1 MIRGFKLEM
10 SDAQHI
16 TDVYSEVAAIS
27 ASDTQELATAM
38 SKTAS
43 SAASVGMSFENTT
56 AMIATMVEA
65 TRESA
70 TNIGSAMKSIISRMS
85 EMKAGLSQDENGEFL
100 DASKVETALKSVKV
114 ALRDTQGQFRDLDT
128 VLIELGSK
136 WSTLDS
142 ATKRYLGTIIAG
154 NRQQSRFLALM
165 ENYERFTEIQESA
178 MNAEDASVLQYAKTL
193 DSLETKLNQISNSF
207 QQFYMSIANGPV
219 VGGFLEILNN
229 VITNLSLYDP
239 VTSIAKVLS
248 LISSLKNVIQ
258 LIFTTITAGA
268 QATMTQIK
276 ENQNAIF
283 GSAPGWA
290 ESIGRKIAQ
299 GIQKGLADEASQT
312 RAAIEGGVQAPTA
325 KDKSA
330 TRARWAAGLG
340 AAFQTAGLGISQNT
354 MGGYWTSN
362 VLQAAGGLALT
373 YGQAL
378 VNPIG
383 AVVTG
388 VTTIVGLVEAIAK
401 ADEKRLENLK
411 SQTEEAN
418 VERVQAKKDASDLQS
433 YIDKEQRL
441 RKARYN
447 SAEAAQAY
455 TDVQNEIAEK
465 YPEYV
470 SYLDESG
477 NAIVSMTSASKNLA
491 VALATAG
498 EKAEEWA
505 KKQIQLNTESYQAA
519 EDKIRGQGQR
529 KSQKELTDFDIDS
542 YYNNEYSSAGSW
554 ISKETL
560 KQAFTAGGDFK
571 TEEDRL
577 KAAATV
583 VGAEGSSLADIISVL
598 NARAANGLDN
608 DLTASMESWVLDFL
622 GEVLAFDKK
631 TNTYTVSKDYKNY
644 LETKKTLD
652 ATDAI
657 TRPVLTSVYSSQ
669 YLNAEANKTN
679 AGVLGR
685 FSGEEA
691 ILAQMSKIQK
701 KDISEYTFE
710 DYQTIADEFAN
721 FLGSLSSND
730 ARIMQEYLD
739 DLSAQSWNDIS
750 KFISDKGAGLESD
763 IYKAFSAAYKEQASV
778 AKENLTKQLTETGY
792 AGNIPNLLNTLSV
805 NQMED
810 YTEALANILSR
821 QDEQGNYTSE
831 YAEQASKQQTELLKT
846 IYDNVDKIPVDLFE
860 KLTTDF
866 GSFDWYTSFT
876 DEDWQKIAK
885 LHYNG
890 DIKAAKQDFQAAIY
904 QQLSTTIN
912 NASDKVKELAE
923 EYVSA
928 SEKSRDSGFDLTA
941 AKKLIHKFGLDLD
954 KFAEYF
960 VYDRLQGKYRL
971 TEEALAEMRD
981 KATYNV
987 EENISKNADALKALT
1002 SKEAVT
1008 NAILDYSPQEAE
1020 ALQTALDNSL
1030 DSNGNLDKALWQ
1042 KNIDELVE
1050 QGKLSRDYA
1059 ANLLVSSKAQGIINS
1074 QKNFQDKLEPSLE
1087 SIGEKYIM
1095 ADGQLNKD
1103 LLKIDGLFY
1112 DTATGQLIAGLDYY
1126 EELLKDESG
1135 LDDNQL
1141 NYVREKIVELEESQ
1155 TNLGYEFIGKI
1166 TTSQIQLLRQ
1176 LYGDDAVAN
1185 LVAGHQTWTGEE
1197 DIFVNHPE
1205 LAANRRAGTSARLKN
1220 ATNTLISAIADIATG
1235 VEVDA
1240 QELADAFADTGLKI
1254 SVGNLADI
1262 LSGKYG
1268 DPLEKIQ
1275 VEYKAALESA
1285 GVPEEEVNKLLAELS
1300 IRIVETVAD
1309 AIDSGISLLAKG
1321 ITEGLGNEDLTSLRN
1336 LAKAQGIDEQTFN
1349 SYYTMNNR
1357 TGRAQFTDNGAL
1369 ALANTLTEKYGS
1381 HSSAM
1386 KELADAFQGRG
1397 GILNSYDTVD
1407 KEIKRI
1413 ESSTEKWTDAEKEHL
1428 KQLKEIRAIYA
1439 NIADSQRF
1447 DFMGYDMMQGQMDDF
1462 DNWIGSIQQVQDV
1475 FQGLSDSGGKMN
1487 YKNFLSMIDYIQKFH
1502 PDASSLQIAGQS
1514 LDQFAV
1520 AIMNTVDIAGNVD
1533 FSKVADAMTQGVGQ
1547 MADAMKETL
1556 AEVARE
1562 RIKTLEATK
1571 AALVA
1576 QLAVEKALKAM
1587 GGKLPTIEWEG
1598 KTEKESRESI
1608 QEWKNTLNE
1617 QAKAIIDTMD
1627 DLTEEQKAAAK
1638 AYLDAFPIGQ
1648 QILDA
1653 LGFKPED
1660 MAKWSEEQKALFNQL
1675 LSSLDLGSIIEQAI
1689 QSVQA
1694 SGISFSNTEEFMA
1707 AFNTEFQRAILKGW
1721 EENQPK
1727 EGLKLEAPNA
1737 KIVGEPQ
1744 IEGPSTTTTIS
1755 SEADNTTKALTD
1767 TTAAIGKV
1775 EEAFKYLGQTGQEES
1790 AKIQTALTNLTIQL
1804 NTLKESLGSLGT
1816 TETPMEIQLKAA
1828 IAEYAN
1834 ATGVDPNKQ
1843 VEGLNAT
1850 VGSFTSNAEGTT
1862 SKAGLVD
1869 DLDATVGSFTS
1880 TPDGEASK
1888 AGLVDGLDAT
1898 VDSFTTT
1905 PDGETSKKSLVDKL
1919 VAIVDSFLPAEGV
1932 DPNSLVSD
1940 LTALVEL
1947 SSSPEELYNNI
1958 VAYMATKRVPVAIQ
1972 LANDGNEEAFAELW
1986 GDLTPAEQS
1995 LVAFN
2000 TTSATAA
2007 ETLKTVASN
2016 YSLIGTA
2023 AAFTGF
2029 SVNINETN
2037 NQKKL
2042 EGTNTAVGNV
2052 ATNYGEVGTAAS
2064 EASSTIADAEKTNQ
2078 DNINDTAD
2086 VVTTLQGNFDELI
2099 KKSYI
2104 LTVGANTGHAL
2115 SAVEAAIRAINSKS
2129 ATVTITYIEKHVTE
2143 DGDAGGTGNKKKNP
2157 KSSSSSGGGGIYT
2170 GGGGGGNR
2178 WLTLYDD
2185 NGFGILNKYRYQGTV
2200 NDLGPAYAQGT
2211 KTLVGELGPEL
2222 AVYDNAYHLL
2232 GRNGAELVD
2241 IPDDA
2246 IIFNHKQTEGI
2257 LKGQA
2262 NNGRGKTVN
2271 GQPAFATGNIG
2282 GPAYAGGLSG
2292 AIAAIDREIM
2302 AWKALLSLTT
2312 ADLLGAAGG
2321 GGGGGSGNTLKA
2333 HIEDLV
2339 EWYNLTRQIAD
2350 IEQKINNIIAKRA
2363 NITDGRAYLKSLREQ
2378 QHLLEGQA
2386 LVQKTLLGYQQKQLE
2401 LQAEQINT
2409 HDIWK
2414 QFFHV
2419 GSDGLLQY
2427 NMGNEVNGGK
2437 GTLTLLQQLN
2447 QMSGADQLSYIKS
2460 LGYSY
2465 ITNDG
2470 EQLDGEDLISQFFEE
2485 AQAQIDKYD
2494 ELRDTVEETDEA
2506 LSKLESSINEIEQEI
2521 RDNQKELEEIIYNTL
2536 VEAWE
2541 KQISQLQEQTDMLRE
2556 ANEAYVN
2563 GLNDAL
2569 NKERNQYSQ
2578 NKSISD
2584 RQQLQRQLSLLR
2596 RSGGS
2601 ASQIASLEEQLNSA
2615 LKEEY
2620 FSHQQETIDSIKEAN
2635 DKQLDALNKQI
2646 TLQQETLDFQKENGV
2661 LWTKVYEVLSQSD
2674 GKIMEFLIQNS
2685 SEFIQASALAQ
2696 ADMLNEE
2703 WAKRIGIYKANSEE
2717 GFEPYVQ
2724 KANQMFATEAWNSAE
2739 GPQKQSMFNAL
2750 DVASQKAL
2758 QDYFASAFANEML
2771 RNGGNEAAAYEVA
2784 RQDMYQKLYQAY
2796 NQMKNIQNTTLDAIR
2811 NISQPSVTPN
2821 GGATGTGGGSNTGGG
2836 TGEDKGGGSSKKQWL
2851 RITYKGLVTTG
2862 NSKGR
2867 SNGGSPSGPSSLE
2880 VGKSG
2885 AISWNCYPGFVQGG
2899 FDVSDTSKCSV
2910 SGSTITALASGSVTI
2925 TLKYWDRTPK
2935 PAGLG
2940 KATTTVKNDAK
2951 SSSSTTKTGSG
2962 SSGSAL
2968 LKKNL
2973 FANSLYAASGAFIES
2988 DDTPAI
2994 LHKGEGVFTAGETSA
3009 LRNMVKNYQTLAAN
3023 LTGNSLLSAMSSIG
3037 SYSFSNTRNA
3047 GSELNINSGAVVIH
3061 VDKLDDK
3068 YDVDE
3073 LATDVFNKLSTIAS
3087 KATNRG
3093 VNRR

>member
-1 MIRGFKLEM
+1 
-10 SDAQHI
+10 
-16 TDVYSEVAAIS
+16 
-27 ASDTQELATAM
+27 
-38 SKTAS
+38 
-43 SAASVGMSFENTT
+43 
-56 AMIATMVEA
+56 
-65 TRESA
+65 
-70 TNIGSAMKSIISRMS
+70 
-85 EMKAGLSQDENGEFL
+85 
-100 DASKVETALKSVKV
+100 
-114 ALRDTQGQFRDLDT
+114 
-128 VLIELGSK
+128 
-136 WSTLDS
+136 
-142 ATKRYLGTIIAG
+142 
-154 NRQQSRFLALM
+154 M

-193 DSLETKLNQISNSF
+193 DSLESKLNQIRNSF
-207 QQFYMSIANGPV
+207 QQFYMEIVNGPV
-219 VGGFLEILNN
+219 IGEFLNIINN
-229 VITNLSLYDP
+229 VITNLSQLP
-239 VTSIAKVLS
+239 AAISVPKILS
-248 LISSLKNVIQ
+248 LIGQIRSAVQLVFTLISTSLSNVIQ
-258 LIFTTITAGA
+258 QINQRKNEIFNTSPSWA
-268 QATMTQIK
+268 QQLGEKIGIAIGEGIRKSNGLASAAEEQA
-276 ENQNAIF
+276 NQAAAAARNRAVTPSLSNNSTNHSILNGKINLSDRAIRGLSLA
-283 GSAPGWA
+283 GSAL
-290 ESIGRKIAQ
+290 Q
-299 GIQKGLADEASQT
+299 L
-312 RAAIEGGVQAPTA
+312 V
-325 KDKSA
+325 
-330 TRARWAAGLG
+330 
-340 AAFQTAGLGISQNT
+340 GLGISQDT
-354 MGGYWTSN
+354 MTGYGVSN
-362 VLQAAGGLALT
+362 GLQVAGGIAST
-373 YGQAL
+373 IAQAF
-378 VNPIG
+378 VNPFR
-383 AVVTG
+383 AVLTG
-388 VTTIVGLVEAIAK
+388 VSTIATLVQAISGY
-401 ADEKRLENLK
+401 ETKRLENLQK
-411 SQTEEAN
+411 ETENAN
-418 VERVQAKKDASDLQS
+418 IKRVEDKQAASDLQS
-433 YIDKEQRL
+433 YIEKYNKLQ
-441 RKARYN
+441 KAQYE
-447 SAEAAQAY
+447 STDAAQAY
-455 TDVQNEIAEK
+455 IDVQNEIAEK
-465 YPEYV
+465 YPQYV
-470 SYLDESG
+470 SYLTESG
-477 NAIVSMTSASKNLA
+477 DAVVNMSTATLDLNKALNAAAESAKTWADKLVETKEAELESARKDLGLNRQEYDENGIPIFKNAEQARNNIKQKYLDA
-491 VALATAG
+491 GDEAIADVFPALAKTG
-498 EKAEEWA
+498 VFTSR
-505 KKQIQLNTESYQAA
+505 KKQIEYLSANGITKDSSYQ
-519 EDKIRGQGQR
+519 
-529 KSQKELTDFDIDS
+529 ELTAAMTGLFGVDS
-542 YYNNEYSSAGSW
+542 LDAVAKKLTEVRNINATGGS
-554 ISKETL
+554 
-560 KQAFTAGGDFK
+560 
-571 TEEDRL
+571 
-577 KAAATV
+577 
-583 VGAEGSSLADIISVL
+583 
-598 NARAANGLDN
+598 
-608 DLTASMESWVLDFL
+608 
-622 GEVLAFDKK
+622 
-631 TNTYTVSKDYKNY
+631 Y
-644 LETKKTLD
+644 LETYVED
-652 ATDAI
+652 
-657 TRPVLTSVYSSQ
+657 
-669 YLNAEANKTN
+669 
-679 AGVLGR
+679 VLGNVFDFDTTTQEYKVSEKVNEYLESLAAYTESLATSISAKTYAYGQTYR
-685 FSGEEA
+685 NISDNASILKGISGEEA
-691 ILAQMSKIQK
+691 IISQMVKQTGISAKDYKQENYNASADQFAQFWQSYGTDALESYMQDFNKVSKTAMDKALAAARQSDDEAIQNAVAAFDASFEENRKSVVGMLTVNAKALGTKYYQNFIAPIINDLSNEQIKDFNSRLVELKVMAEEGGAYGKAQADRQMILLAKYYANLAKLAPDLQVKFLNNFGSSEWATSFSSEEIQK
-701 KDISEYTFE
+701 LVDAGIIDAE
-710 DYQTIADEFAN
+710 DSINNYIYEQLNTYLNGTAERLADLATEFTSATDKQ
-721 FLGSLSSND
+721 LGS
-730 ARIMQEYLD
+730 
-739 DLSAQSWNDIS
+739 
-750 KFISDKGAGLESD
+750 G
-763 IYKAFSAAYKEQASV
+763 FSLKE
-778 AKENLTKQLTETGY
+778 AKEIVQKFHL
-792 AGNIPNLLNTLSV
+792 
-805 NQMED
+805 D
-810 YTEALANILSR
+810 
-821 QDEQGNYTSE
+821 
-831 YAEQASKQQTELLKT
+831 
-846 IYDNVDKIPVDLFE
+846 
-860 KLTTDF
+860 
-866 GSFDWYTSFT
+866 SFD
-876 DEDWQKIAK
+876 
-885 LHYNG
+885 
-890 DIKAAKQDFQAAIY
+890 
-904 QQLSTTIN
+904 
-912 NASDKVKELAE
+912 
-923 EYVSA
+923 
-928 SEKSRDSGFDLTA
+928 TA
-941 AKKLIHKFGLDLD
+941 
-954 KFAEYF
+954 F
-960 VYDRLQGKYRL
+960 VYDAFQGAYYLTNEAQQAMQDSLNDQVKNVQDYSETLKKLQVKNRRGFRTKGYADTYSQLTLQQKQAVDRVRENATVDGVVDIDIYNKGIQELVDAGQVSINDATNQLLALNIKDIQTAEQYVNSKDKRTADAAKAYVEEFYDYTADLTGKVTADQISKLSTYGIDTTLIEVGDEWNKAIEYIGYERAKSIAKAAQAYSREEMKTKLSSGLQDIFTSIVSGEEVAANDVADLVESALGRSLNSGERDAIERELKESPQLLMDHLEAIITDSLRSQGVDEEEIQKIL
-971 TEEALAEMRD
+971 TE
-981 KATYNV
+981 
-987 EENISKNADALKALT
+987 LT
-1002 SKEAVT
+1002 
-1008 NAILDYSPQEAE
+1008 
-1020 ALQTALDNSL
+1020 
-1030 DSNGNLDKALWQ
+1030 
-1042 KNIDELVE
+1042 
-1050 QGKLSRDYA
+1050 
-1059 ANLLVSSKAQGIINS
+1059 
-1074 QKNFQDKLEPSLE
+1074 
-1087 SIGEKYIM
+1087 
-1095 ADGQLNKD
+1095 
-1103 LLKIDGLFY
+1103 
-1112 DTATGQLIAGLDYY
+1112 
-1126 EELLKDESG
+1126 
-1135 LDDNQL
+1135 
-1141 NYVREKIVELEESQ
+1141 
-1155 TNLGYEFIGKI
+1155 I
-1166 TTSQIQLLRQ
+1166 T
-1176 LYGDDAVAN
+1176 V
-1185 LVAGHQTWTGEE
+1185 
-1197 DIFVNHPE
+1197 
-1205 LAANRRAGTSARLKN
+1205 
-1220 ATNTLISAIADIATG
+1220 
-1235 VEVDA
+1235 
-1240 QELADAFADTGLKI
+1240 
-1254 SVGNLADI
+1254 
-1262 LSGKYG
+1262 
-1268 DPLEKIQ
+1268 
-1275 VEYKAALESA
+1275 
-1285 GVPEEEVNKLLAELS
+1285 
-1300 IRIVETVAD
+1300 VETISTVIED
-1309 AIDSGISLLAKG
+1309 GVSLLAKG
-1321 ITEGLGNEDLTSLRN
+1321 ITD
-1336 LAKAQGIDEQTFN
+1336 GISQSE
-1349 SYYTMNNR
+1349 
-1357 TGRAQFTDNGAL
+1357 
-1369 ALANTLTEKYGS
+1369 
-1381 HSSAM
+1381 
-1386 KELADAFQGRG
+1386 
-1397 GILNSYDTVD
+1397 
-1407 KEIKRI
+1407 
-1413 ESSTEKWTDAEKEHL
+1413 L
-1428 KQLKEIRAIYA
+1428 KQLSNFFKVSPDQIASYDQSTGKYRTSGEQFISTLTTSPIMKDRDTYTYSRQLTETLGGKGGVLGSYESITKEIERVEKNIKESTAQEKARLKILKEMQAVYA

-1533 FSKVADAMTQGVGQ
+1533 FSAVADAMTQGVGQ

-1598 KTEKESRESI
+1598 KTEEESRESI

-1627 DLTEEQKAAAK
+1627 DLTEEQKAASK

-1721 EENQPK
+1721 KENQPK

-1767 TTAAIGKV
+1767 TTTAIDKA
-1775 EEAFKYLGQTGQEES
+1775 EEAFKNFGQTGQEELEKVKEAIS
-1790 AKIQTALTNLTIQL
+1790 NLVKQLDDLKSSLKLTGADTG
-1804 NTLKESLGSLGT
+1804 EDGT
-1816 TETPMEIQLKAA
+1816 TPAELA
-1828 IAEYAN
+1828 IT
-1834 ATGVDPNKQ
+1834 ATIEKY
-1843 VEGLNAT
+1843 EEL
-1850 VGSFTSNAEGTT
+1850 
-1862 SKAGLVD
+1862 
-1869 DLDATVGSFTS
+1869 
-1880 TPDGEASK
+1880 PDSE
-1888 AGLVDGLDAT
+1888 
-1898 VDSFTTT
+1898 
-1905 PDGETSKKSLVDKL
+1905 ESKKAL
-1919 VAIVDSFLPAEGV
+1919 A
-1932 DPNSLVSD
+1932 SD
-1940 LTALVEL
+1940 LTATVANFLPAPDSNKDSLLKDLTAIVDL
-1947 SSSPEELYNNI
+1947 SSNPEELYKQ
-1958 VAYMATKRVPVAIQ
+1958 VMAYMATKRVPIAI
-1972 LANDGNEEAFAELW
+1972 EFAESGNIKEFAKLW
-1986 GDLTPAEQS
+1986 EGLTPSEQS
-1995 LVAFN
+1995 LIAFNATGETAKGILESLGTNYTDISSAAADASEKINSTSTALNNVAVGYANVAFASN
-2000 TTSATAA
+2000 EAKSTILTNEPENQLAINSTKDAVNAIAKGYADVAMASNAVQQTIAANEPENKRNVDATADA
-2007 ETLKTVASN
+2007 VSTLKSN
-2016 YSLIGTA
+2016 LD
-2023 AAFTGF
+2023 
-2029 SVNINETN
+2029 
-2037 NQKKL
+2037 QLL
-2042 EGTNTAVGNV
+2042 EKSYTIIVG
-2052 ATNYGEVGTAAS
+2052 
-2064 EASSTIADAEKTNQ
+2064 ADA
-2078 DNINDTAD
+2078 
-2086 VVTTLQGNFDELI
+2086 
-2099 KKSYI
+2099 SP
-2104 LTVGANTGHAL
+2104 
-2115 SAVEAAIRAINSKS
+2115 AVYAVDAAIAVINSKS
-2129 ATVTITYIEKHVTE
+2129 ATVTTTYVEKHVTE
-2143 DGDAGGTGNKKKNP
+2143 NDSGSKSNNNGNKAGGLLQRMREALVTKGRSFAK
-2157 KSSSSSGGGGIYT
+2157 
-2170 GGGGGGNR
+2170 
-2178 WLTLYDD
+2178 
-2185 NGFGILNKYRYQGTV
+2185 GTV

-2271 GQPAFATGNIG
+2271 GQPAFATGNVS
-2282 GPAYAGGLSG
+2282 GPAYASGLSG

-2302 AWKALLSLTT
+2302 AWKALLSMTT
-2312 ADLLGAAGG
+2312 ADLLGSAGG

-2661 LWTKVYEVLSQSD
+2661 LWTKVYEVLAQSD

-2811 NISQPSVTPN
+2811 NISQPSVTPKN
-2821 GGATGTGGGSNTGGG
+2821 DTTDTGGGSNTGGS
-2836 TGEDKGGGSSKKQWL
+2836 TGGNKNNSSSTTTKPNTDATRLCIITRGS
-2851 RITYKGLVTTG
+2851 I
-2862 NSKGR
+2862 
-2867 SNGGSPSGPSSLE
+2867 GGSPSWAGGGTSIPSKPGRTLRFSPNPANGFTYRYATYA
-2880 VGKSG
+2880 GK
-2885 AISWNCYPGFVQGG
+2885 
-2899 FDVSDTSKCSV
+2899 
-2910 SGSTITALASGSVTI
+2910 
-2925 TLKYWDRTPK
+2925 
-2935 PAGLG
+2935 
-2940 KATTTVKNDAK
+2940 TTTGMSITVPEGTGNLTVSVYYQAIKTE
-2951 SSSSTTKTGSG
+2951 TTKTGGGGFSG
-2962 SSGSAL
+2962 GSL
-2968 LKKNL
+2968 VKKNL

-2994 LHKGEGVFTAGETSA
+2994 LHKGEGVFTASETSA

-3023 LTGNSLLSAMSSIG
+3023 LTGNSLLSAMSGIG

-3047 GSELNINSGAVVIH
+3047 GSELNINPGAVVIH

>member
-1 MIRGFKLEM
+1 
-10 SDAQHI
+10 
-16 TDVYSEVAAIS
+16 
-27 ASDTQELATAM
+27 
-38 SKTAS
+38 
-43 SAASVGMSFENTT
+43 
-56 AMIATMVEA
+56 
-65 TRESA
+65 
-70 TNIGSAMKSIISRMS
+70 MS
-85 EMKAGLSQDENGEFL
+85 EMKSGLSQDENGEFL
-100 DASKVETALKSVKV
+100 DASKVETALKSVGV
-114 ALRDTQGQFRDLDT
+114 ALRDSQGQFRDLDT

-165 ENYERFTEIQESA
+165 ENYDRFTEIQESA
-178 MNAEDASVLQYAKTL
+178 MNAEDASILQYAKTL

-207 QQFYMSIANGPV
+207 QQFYMSILNGPV
-219 VGGFLEILNN
+219 IGFFLSFLNQVITGFTKLGNFSSLFNIISIIKGVKTLASFLLTTFSKTGSDISVRLKQSFLETVSVAKDIGARAGEAYGSSFASAAKAAMSGQPSSGLLGLPSSGGVGDATKDNWFTRNGSTLSLGLNLAGGAFSAIGAALSGSGHTIQGGLSSLVGGMASGAATGFALTKGNP
-229 VITNLSLYDP
+229 TG
-239 VTSIAKVLS
+239 IAVGAIVGS
-248 LISSLKNVIQ
+248 LI
-258 LIFTTITAGA
+258 
-268 QATMTQIK
+268 QI
-276 ENQNAIF
+276 
-283 GSAPGWA
+283 P
-290 ESIGRKIAQ
+290 
-299 GIQKGLADEASQT
+299 
-312 RAAIEGGVQAPTA
+312 AAIEA
-325 KDKSA
+325 
-330 TRARWAAGLG
+330 
-340 AAFQTAGLGISQNT
+340 ISGSLEQE
-354 MGGYWTSN
+354 
-362 VLQAAGGLALT
+362 V
-373 YGQAL
+373 
-378 VNPIG
+378 
-383 AVVTG
+383 
-388 VTTIVGLVEAIAK
+388 
-401 ADEKRLENLK
+401 ENLK
-411 SQTEEAN
+411 KKTEELN
-418 VERVQAKKDASDLQS
+418 IQRVEDKQAAEDLSS
-433 YIDKEQRL
+433 YIEKYNKL
-441 RKARYN
+441 RAAQYD

-455 TDVQNEIAEK
+455 VDVQNEIAEK
-465 YPEYV
+465 FPQYV
-470 SYLDESG
+470 SYFDEGG
-477 NAIVSMTSASKNLA
+477 NAIINMSTATEDLSRTLKVAAESSAAYTRQLTEQLRKE
-491 VALATAG
+491 VALAEQDLGLTSWAGITKDLRDVSLPGPAKIKNGFLQWENYFSAFENNSG
-498 EKAEEWA
+498 EKISTPNFLKQYEKQAGLYNAGTTFSDRITAVNNLFGTSSLNEIIQKLNSTKDSELRDIYTTAFVGLLGENALSA
-505 KKQIQLNTESYQAA
+505 KKENGTWVYSLS
-519 EDKIRGQGQR
+519 DKINKLQQTLVAYENSMPSGIATMT
-529 KSQKELTDFDIDS
+529 KSYAATYADIGK
-542 YYNNEYSSAGSW
+542 YAN
-554 ISKETL
+554 TL
-560 KQAFTAGGDFK
+560 SRFGGGDALISQMIK
-571 TEEDRL
+571 NAGITDPEKYKQTDYD
-577 KAAATV
+577 KY
-583 VGAEGSSLADIISVL
+583 ADIVGNWL
-598 NARAANGLDN
+598 
-608 DLTASMESWVLDFL
+608 
-622 GEVLAFDKK
+622 
-631 TNTYTVSKDYKNY
+631 
-644 LETKKTLD
+644 
-652 ATDAI
+652 
-657 TRPVLTSVYSSQ
+657 
-669 YLNAEANKTN
+669 LNAEDGLANT
-679 AGVLGR
+679 L
-685 FSGEEA
+685 
-691 ILAQMSKIQK
+691 
-701 KDISEYTFE
+701 
-710 DYQTIADEFAN
+710 
-721 FLGSLSSND
+721 
-730 ARIMQEYLD
+730 QEYLSNWD
-739 DLSAQSWNDIS
+739 SVTENQLEE
-750 KFISDKGAGLESD
+750 FIDK
-763 IYKAFSAAYKEQASV
+763 AAYD
-778 AKENLTKQLTETGY
+778 KENPL
-792 AGNIPNLLNTLSV
+792 
-805 NQMED
+805 
-810 YTEALANILSR
+810 
-821 QDEQGNYTSE
+821 DEMIINAIRKRYQS
-831 YAEQASKQQTELLKT
+831 AS
-846 IYDNVDKIPVDLFE
+846 
-860 KLTTDF
+860 
-866 GSFDWYTSFT
+866 
-876 DEDWQKIAK
+876 A
-885 LHYNG
+885 
-890 DIKAAKQDFQAAIY
+890 DI
-904 QQLSTTIN
+904 
-912 NASDKVKELAE
+912 NASL
-923 EYVSA
+923 
-928 SEKSRDSGFDLTA
+928 EK
-941 AKKLIHKFGLDLD
+941 
-954 KFAEYF
+954 
-960 VYDRLQGKYRL
+960 
-971 TEEALAEMRD
+971 
-981 KATYNV
+981 N
-987 EENISKNADALKALT
+987 
-1002 SKEAVT
+1002 
-1008 NAILDYSPQEAE
+1008 
-1020 ALQTALDNSL
+1020 
-1030 DSNGNLDKALWQ
+1030 
-1042 KNIDELVE
+1042 
-1050 QGKLSRDYA
+1050 
-1059 ANLLVSSKAQGIINS
+1059 
-1074 QKNFQDKLEPSLE
+1074 
-1087 SIGEKYIM
+1087 
-1095 ADGQLNKD
+1095 
-1103 LLKIDGLFY
+1103 
-1112 DTATGQLIAGLDYY
+1112 
-1126 EELLKDESG
+1126 
-1135 LDDNQL
+1135 
-1141 NYVREKIVELEESQ
+1141 
-1155 TNLGYEFIGKI
+1155 IGKI
-1166 TTSQIQLLRQ
+1166 TDENKRKAYDDLFKSGNLTNTQKTQINNEIVATNKIIENKNQQYTDMQVEAAKSRQQLILNAYAALDDNKITPAQRAEFEQ
-1176 LYGDDAVAN
+1176 ALY
-1185 LVAGHQTWTGEE
+1185 E
-1197 DIFVNHPE
+1197 DIGTYDWAKKLKLLADKYGIQIKGIDNAVYEALNTR
-1205 LAANRRAGTSARLKN
+1205 LAAMTDNSELFTNLSSAVDSQFGSGFGTLS
-1220 ATNTLISAIADIATG
+1220 
-1235 VEVDA
+1235 DA
-1240 QELADAFADTGLKI
+1240 KQMQQKLG
-1254 SVGNLADI
+1254 
-1262 LSGKYG
+1262 LSGKEFDDVFEWRDSESAYFFKDWNQTYEEVIG
-1268 DPLEKIQ
+1268 NTTKQLATLQSLSRALKPLVGNNEFEGMSQANAWDILQLTPEFQVLDETTKTALKDLWNSADSTANAIKAVVGALANVALGLSDTLRQSGATEAEATAKSVAAELKKRRKDFSSISEFEDAAKYFNADKNGYDTVKLREETGLIYDNMTDTLTKGREYLEKQ
-1275 VEYKAALESA
+1275 LATSNDEEYKTNIRKQIDQMQLETEEYAKNLIGKVTQEQIDQLDIYGIDTTLIKVGDEWNKAIEYIGNERAKSIAKAAQAYSREEMKTKLSSGLQDIFTSIVSGEEVAANDVADLVESA
-1285 GVPEEEVNKLLAELS
+1285 LGRSLNSGERDAIERELKESPQLLMDHLEAIITASLRSQGVDEEEIQKILTELT
-1300 IRIVETVAD
+1300 ITVVETISI
-1309 AIDSGISLLAKG
+1309 AIENGVSLLAKG
-1321 ITEGLGNEDLTSLRN
+1321 ITD
-1336 LAKAQGIDEQTFN
+1336 GISQSE
-1349 SYYTMNNR
+1349 
-1357 TGRAQFTDNGAL
+1357 
-1369 ALANTLTEKYGS
+1369 
-1381 HSSAM
+1381 
-1386 KELADAFQGRG
+1386 
-1397 GILNSYDTVD
+1397 
-1407 KEIKRI
+1407 
-1413 ESSTEKWTDAEKEHL
+1413 L
-1428 KQLKEIRAIYA
+1428 KQLSNFFKVSPDQIASYDQSTGKYRTSGEQFISTLTTSPIMKGRDTYAYSRQLTEALGGKGGVLGSYESITKEIERVEKNINKCTDQEKARLKILKEMQAVYA

-1475 FQGLSDSGGKMN
+1475 FQGLSDNDGKMN

-1617 QAKAIIDTMD
+1617 QAKATIDTMD
-1627 DLTEEQKAAAK
+1627 DLTEEQKAASK

-1767 TTAAIGKV
+1767 TTTAIDKA
-1775 EEAFKYLGQTGQEES
+1775 EEAFKNFGQTGQEELEKVKEAIS
-1790 AKIQTALTNLTIQL
+1790 NLVKQLDDLKSSLKLTGADTG
-1804 NTLKESLGSLGT
+1804 EDGT
-1816 TETPMEIQLKAA
+1816 TPAELA
-1828 IAEYAN
+1828 IT
-1834 ATGVDPNKQ
+1834 ATIEKY
-1843 VEGLNAT
+1843 EEL
-1850 VGSFTSNAEGTT
+1850 
-1862 SKAGLVD
+1862 
-1869 DLDATVGSFTS
+1869 
-1880 TPDGEASK
+1880 PDSE
-1888 AGLVDGLDAT
+1888 
-1898 VDSFTTT
+1898 
-1905 PDGETSKKSLVDKL
+1905 ESKKAL
-1919 VAIVDSFLPAEGV
+1919 A
-1932 DPNSLVSD
+1932 SD
-1940 LTALVEL
+1940 LTATVANFLPAPDSNKDSLLKDLTAIVDL
-1947 SSSPEELYNNI
+1947 SSNPEELYKQ
-1958 VAYMATKRVPVAIQ
+1958 VMAYMATKRVPIAI
-1972 LANDGNEEAFAELW
+1972 EFAESGNIKEFAKLW
-1986 GDLTPAEQS
+1986 EGLTPSEQS
-1995 LVAFN
+1995 LIAFNATGETAKGILESLGTNYTDISSAAADASEKINSTSTALNNVAVGYANVAFASN
-2000 TTSATAA
+2000 EAKSTILTNEPENQLAINSTKDAVNAIAKGYADVAMASNAVQQTIAANEPENKRNVDATADA
-2007 ETLKTVASN
+2007 VSTLKSN
-2016 YSLIGTA
+2016 LD
-2023 AAFTGF
+2023 
-2029 SVNINETN
+2029 
-2037 NQKKL
+2037 QLL
-2042 EGTNTAVGNV
+2042 EKSYTIIVG
-2052 ATNYGEVGTAAS
+2052 
-2064 EASSTIADAEKTNQ
+2064 ADA
-2078 DNINDTAD
+2078 
-2086 VVTTLQGNFDELI
+2086 
-2099 KKSYI
+2099 SP
-2104 LTVGANTGHAL
+2104 
-2115 SAVEAAIRAINSKS
+2115 AVYAVDAAIAVINSKS
-2129 ATVTITYIEKHVTE
+2129 ATVTTTYVEKHVTE
-2143 DGDAGGTGNKKKNP
+2143 NDSGSKSNNNGNKAGGLLQRMREALVTKGRSFAK
-2157 KSSSSSGGGGIYT
+2157 
-2170 GGGGGGNR
+2170 
-2178 WLTLYDD
+2178 
-2185 NGFGILNKYRYQGTV
+2185 GTV

-2271 GQPAFATGNIG
+2271 GQPAFATGNVS

-2811 NISQPSVTPN
+2811 NISQPSVAPKDNT
-2821 GGATGTGGGSNTGGG
+2821 AGTGGGSSA
-2836 TGEDKGGGSSKKQWL
+2836 GGS
-2851 RITYKGLVTTG
+2851 
-2862 NSKGR
+2862 NAD
-2867 SNGGSPSGPSSLE
+2867 GGS
-2880 VGKSG
+2880 KD
-2885 AISWNCYPGFVQGG
+2885 N
-2899 FDVSDTSKCSV
+2899 
-2910 SGSTITALASGSVTI
+2910 
-2925 TLKYWDRTPK
+2925 
-2935 PAGLG
+2935 
-2940 KATTTVKNDAK
+2940 
-2951 SSSSTTKTGSG
+2951 SSSSTTTKPSTVSETRTCIVRGNGGGAPEWAGGGTSIPAKPGRKLRITPNPAKGFTTLSVSYEGHSSSSLQVTVPSGSG
-2962 SSGSAL
+2962 PLYVTVHYRRKTPQVSPSLPSQRKL
-2968 LKKNL
+2968 IPLQRENV
-2973 FANSLYAASGAFIES
+2973 LYADSGALVGS
-2988 DDTPAI
+2988 DNTPAI
-2994 LHKGEGVFTAGETSA
+2994 LHKGEGVFTASETSA

-3023 LTGNSLLSAMSSIG
+3023 LTGSSLLSAMSGIG

-3047 GSELNINSGAVVIH
+3047 GSELNINPGAVVIH
-3061 VDKLDDK
+3061 IDKLDDK

>member
-1 MIRGFKLEM
+1 
-10 SDAQHI
+10 
-16 TDVYSEVAAIS
+16 
-27 ASDTQELATAM
+27 M

-100 DASKVETALKSVKV
+100 DASKVETALKSVGV
-114 ALRDTQGQFRDLDT
+114 ALRDSQGQFRDLDQ
-128 VLIELGSK
+128 VIIELGER
-136 WSTLDS
+136 WSSLDS

-193 DSLETKLNQISNSF
+193 DSLESKLNQISNSF
-207 QQFYMSIANGPV
+207 QQFYMSILNGPV
-219 VGGFLEILNN
+219 IGSFLSFLNQVITGFTKLGNFSSLFNIVSIVKGVKTLASFLLTTFSDTGSSISIKLKQAFQETISVARDTGRKAKLAYEDGFNGTNLQPNINLSATGGGTTGGKLKNILSNLKQNPSALINLGLNVGGGL
-229 VITNLSLYDP
+229 LSSAGAAISGNGNSRLGS
-239 VTSIAKVLS
+239 VFSAGGSALS
-248 LISSLKNVIQ
+248 MASYGLTLGGPMGAVAGGAIGLISQLPAIISSFKNA
-258 LIFTTITAGA
+258 L
-268 QATMTQIK
+268 
-276 ENQNAIF
+276 E
-283 GSAPGWA
+283 
-290 ESIGRKIAQ
+290 ESI
-299 GIQKGLADEASQT
+299 
-312 RAAIEGGVQAPTA
+312 
-325 KDKSA
+325 
-330 TRARWAAGLG
+330 
-340 AAFQTAGLGISQNT
+340 
-354 MGGYWTSN
+354 
-362 VLQAAGGLALT
+362 
-373 YGQAL
+373 
-378 VNPIG
+378 
-383 AVVTG
+383 
-388 VTTIVGLVEAIAK
+388 
-401 ADEKRLENLK
+401 ENLK
-411 SQTEEAN
+411 KEQEDAN
-418 VERVQAKKDASDLQS
+418 IKRVEDKQAASDLQS
-433 YIDKEQRL
+433 YIDKYNKLQ
-441 RKARYN
+441 KAQYD

-455 TDVQNEIAEK
+455 VDIQNEIAEK
-465 YPEYV
+465 YPQYV
-470 SYLDESG
+470 SYLTESG
-477 NAIVSMTSASKNLA
+477 DAVVNMSTATQDLSK
-491 VALATAG
+491 ALD
-498 EKAEEWA
+498 
-505 KKQIQLNTESYQAA
+505 QAA
-519 EDKIRGQGQR
+519 ESAQTWADKLVETKEAEVKSAEKNLGLSSR
-529 KSQKELTDFDIDS
+529 KFDKS
-542 YYNNEYSSAGSW
+542 GLP
-554 ISKETL
+554 TL
-560 KQAFTAGGDFK
+560 SE
-571 TEEDRL
+571 TEEWFYTAKPQQRAQVLQNISGLQYSNAFESSQNTSAYL
-577 KAAATV
+577 KKQGITQDSSYKDLIAAVTNLFGV
-583 VGAEGSSLADIISVL
+583 DSL
-598 NARAANGLDN
+598 NGLAQQ
-608 DLTASMESWVLDFL
+608 LTTLNESDPLTTQFL
-622 GEVLAFDKK
+622 EGYITDILGNVFEVEDGI
-631 TNTYTVSKDYKNY
+631 YSVSENVNNY
-644 LETKKTLD
+644 LEAVAKYTDGLATSLSTKTYSYSRVYLD
-652 ATDAI
+652 
-657 TRPVLTSVYSSQ
+657 TSKNTSI
-669 YLNAEANKTN
+669 LKDI
-679 AGVLGR
+679 
-685 FSGEEA
+685 SGEEA
-691 ILAQMSKIQK
+691 IISQMIKQTGISA
-701 KDISEYTFE
+701 KDYKQE
-710 DYQTIADEFAN
+710 DYDASADQFTQFWQSYGTDALESYMQDFNKVSKTAMDKA
-721 FLGSLSSND
+721 LAAARQSND
-730 ARIMQEYLD
+730 AAIQATVEAFDASFEENRKSAVDMLTVNAIALGTEYYQKLVVPIIN
-739 DLSAQSWNDIS
+739 DLSNEQIKDFNSRLVELKTMAEEGGAYGKAQADRQMI
-750 KFISDKGAGLESD
+750 LL
-763 IYKAFSAAYKEQASV
+763 
-778 AKENLTKQLTETGY
+778 AKYYANLTKLAPDLQVKFLNNFGSSEWATSFSSEEIQELVD
-792 AGNIPNLLNTLSV
+792 AGILNVGDSIDNYIYEQLNTYL
-805 NQMED
+805 N
-810 YTEALANILSR
+810 
-821 QDEQGNYTSE
+821 GTSE
-831 YAEQASKQQTELLKT
+831 RLADLATAFTSATDKQLGSGFSLKEAKEIVQKFHLDSFDSAFIYDAFQGAYYLTNEAQQTMRDNLNQQVTDIQNYSETLKKLQVKDSEGLKTSEFLDIYTTLSEQERAAVDGAIKNATVDGVFDAKAYDKNLQELIDAGQISINDATNQLLALNIKDIQTAEQYVNSK
-846 IYDNVDKIPVDLFE
+846 DKRTAD
-860 KLTTDF
+860 
-866 GSFDWYTSFT
+866 
-876 DEDWQKIAK
+876 
-885 LHYNG
+885 
-890 DIKAAKQDFQAAIY
+890 AAKAY
-904 QQLSTTIN
+904 
-912 NASDKVKELAE
+912 
-923 EYVSA
+923 
-928 SEKSRDSGFDLTA
+928 
-941 AKKLIHKFGLDLD
+941 
-954 KFAEYF
+954 
-960 VYDRLQGKYRL
+960 
-971 TEEALAEMRD
+971 
-981 KATYNV
+981 V
-987 EENISKNADALKALT
+987 EEF
-1002 SKEAVT
+1002 
-1008 NAILDYSPQEAE
+1008 Y
-1020 ALQTALDNSL
+1020 
-1030 DSNGNLDKALWQ
+1030 
-1042 KNIDELVE
+1042 
-1050 QGKLSRDYA
+1050 DYA
-1059 ANLLVSSKAQGIINS
+1059 ADLTGKVTADQISKLSTYGIDTTLIKVGDEWNKAIEYIGNERAKSIAKAAQAYS
-1074 QKNFQDKLEPSLE
+1074 REEMKTKLS
-1087 SIGEKYIM
+1087 
-1095 ADGQLNKD
+1095 
-1103 LLKIDGLFY
+1103 
-1112 DTATGQLIAGLDYY
+1112 
-1126 EELLKDESG
+1126 SG
-1135 LDDNQL
+1135 LQDIFTSIVSGEEVAANDVADLVESALGHSL
-1141 NYVREKIVELEESQ
+1141 NSAERDAIEKELKESP
-1155 TNLGYEFIGKI
+1155 
-1166 TTSQIQLLRQ
+1166 QLLM
-1176 LYGDDAVAN
+1176 
-1185 LVAGHQTWTGEE
+1185 
-1197 DIFVNHPE
+1197 NH
-1205 LAANRRAGTSARLKN
+1205 LQAIITSSLR
-1220 ATNTLISAIADIATG
+1220 SQG
-1235 VEVDA
+1235 VD
-1240 QELADAFADTGLKI
+1240 
-1254 SVGNLADI
+1254 
-1262 LSGKYG
+1262 
-1268 DPLEKIQ
+1268 
-1275 VEYKAALESA
+1275 
-1285 GVPEEEVNKLLAELS
+1285 EEEIQKILTELT
-1300 IRIVETVAD
+1300 ITVVETIST
-1309 AIDSGISLLAKG
+1309 AIEDGVSLLAKG
-1321 ITEGLGNEDLTSLRN
+1321 ITD
-1336 LAKAQGIDEQTFN
+1336 GISQSE
-1349 SYYTMNNR
+1349 
-1357 TGRAQFTDNGAL
+1357 
-1369 ALANTLTEKYGS
+1369 
-1381 HSSAM
+1381 
-1386 KELADAFQGRG
+1386 
-1397 GILNSYDTVD
+1397 
-1407 KEIKRI
+1407 
-1413 ESSTEKWTDAEKEHL
+1413 L
-1428 KQLKEIRAIYA
+1428 KQLSNFFKVSPDQIASYDRSTGKYRTSGEQFISTLTTSPIMKGRDTYAYSRQLTETLGGKGGVLGSYESITKEIERVEKNINNCTDQEKARLKILKEMQAVYA

-1475 FQGLSDSGGKMN
+1475 FQGLSDNDGKMN

-1576 QLAVEKALKAM
+1576 QLAVEKALEAM
-1587 GGKLPTIEWEG
+1587 GGKLPIIKWEG
-1598 KTEKESRESI
+1598 KTEEESRKSI
-1608 QEWKNTLNE
+1608 QEWKNTLNN

-1767 TTAAIGKV
+1767 TTTAIDKA
-1775 EEAFKYLGQTGQEES
+1775 EEAFKNFGQTGQEELEKVKEAIS
-1790 AKIQTALTNLTIQL
+1790 NLVKQL
-1804 NTLKESLGSLGT
+1804 
-1816 TETPMEIQLKAA
+1816 
-1828 IAEYAN
+1828 
-1834 ATGVDPNKQ
+1834 
-1843 VEGLNAT
+1843 
-1850 VGSFTSNAEGTT
+1850 
-1862 SKAGLVD
+1862 D
-1869 DLDATVGSFTS
+1869 DLKSSLKLTGADTGEDGATPAELAITA
-1880 TPDGEASK
+1880 TIEKYEELPDSE
-1888 AGLVDGLDAT
+1888 
-1898 VDSFTTT
+1898 
-1905 PDGETSKKSLVDKL
+1905 ESKKAL
-1919 VAIVDSFLPAEGV
+1919 A
-1932 DPNSLVSD
+1932 SD
-1940 LTALVEL
+1940 LTATVANFLPAPDSNKDSLLKDLTAIVDL
-1947 SSSPEELYNNI
+1947 SSNPEELYKQ
-1958 VAYMATKRVPVAIQ
+1958 VMAYMATKRVPIAI
-1972 LANDGNEEAFAELW
+1972 EFAESGNIKEFAKLW
-1986 GDLTPAEQS
+1986 EGLTPSEQS
-1995 LVAFN
+1995 LIAFNATGETAKGILESLGTNYTDISSAAADASEKINSTSTALNNVAVGYANVAFASN
-2000 TTSATAA
+2000 EAKSTILTNEPENQTAINSTKDAVNAIAKGYADVAMASNAVQQTIAANEPENKRNVDATADA
-2007 ETLKTVASN
+2007 VSTLKSN
-2016 YSLIGTA
+2016 LD
-2023 AAFTGF
+2023 
-2029 SVNINETN
+2029 
-2037 NQKKL
+2037 QLL
-2042 EGTNTAVGNV
+2042 EKSYTIIVG
-2052 ATNYGEVGTAAS
+2052 
-2064 EASSTIADAEKTNQ
+2064 ADA
-2078 DNINDTAD
+2078 
-2086 VVTTLQGNFDELI
+2086 
-2099 KKSYI
+2099 SP
-2104 LTVGANTGHAL
+2104 
-2115 SAVEAAIRAINSKS
+2115 AVYAVDAAIAVINSKS
-2129 ATVTITYIEKHVTE
+2129 ATVTTTYVEKHVTE
-2143 DGDAGGTGNKKKNP
+2143 NDSGSKSNNNGNKAGGLLQRMREALVTKGRSFAK
-2157 KSSSSSGGGGIYT
+2157 
-2170 GGGGGGNR
+2170 
-2178 WLTLYDD
+2178 
-2185 NGFGILNKYRYQGTV
+2185 GTV

-2271 GQPAFATGNIG
+2271 GQPAFATGNVS

-2302 AWKALLSLTT
+2302 AWKALLSMTT

-2447 QMSGADQLSYIKS
+2447 QMSGAEQLSYIKN

-2465 ITNDG
+2465 VTNDG
-2470 EQLDGEDLISQFFEE
+2470 EQLDGEDLISKFFEE

-2771 RNGGNEAAAYEVA
+2771 RNGGDEAAAYEVA

-2811 NISQPSVTPN
+2811 NISQPSVAPKDNTA
-2821 GGATGTGGGSNTGGG
+2821 GTGGGGSNTGSGSK
-2836 TGEDKGGGSSKKQWL
+2836 DNSGSSQKQWL

-2862 NSKGR
+2862 NSKGK

-2885 AISWNCYPGFVQGG
+2885 SISWNCYPGFVQGG
-2899 FDVSDTSKCSV
+2899 FKVSDTSKCSV
-2910 SGSTITALASGSVTI
+2910 SGSSITALASGSVTV
-2925 TLKYWDRTPK
+2925 TLNYWDRTPT
-2935 PAGLG
+2935 PAGAS
-2940 KATTTVKNDAK
+2940 KATTTVKSSTN
-2951 SSSSTTKTGSG
+2951 SSSSTTKTGGG

-3023 LTGNSLLSAMSSIG
+3023 LTGNSLLSAMSGIG

>member
-100 DASKVETALKSVKV
+100 DASKVETALKSVGV
-114 ALRDTQGQFRDLDT
+114 ALRDSQGQFRDLDQ
-128 VLIELGSK
+128 VIIELGER
-136 WSTLDS
+136 WSSLDS

-193 DSLETKLNQISNSF
+193 DSLESKLNQISNSF
-207 QQFYMSIANGPV
+207 QQFYMSILNGPV
-219 VGGFLEILNN
+219 IGSFLSFLNQVITGFTKLGNFSSLFNIVSIVKGVKTLASFLLTTFSDTGSSISIKLKQAFQETISVARDTGRKAKLAYEDGFNGTNLQPNINLSATGGGTTGGKLKNILSNLKQNPSALINLGLNVGGGL
-229 VITNLSLYDP
+229 LSSAGAAISGNGNSRLGS
-239 VTSIAKVLS
+239 VFSAGGSALS
-248 LISSLKNVIQ
+248 MASYGLTLGGPMGAVAGGAIGLISQLPAIISSFKNA
-258 LIFTTITAGA
+258 L
-268 QATMTQIK
+268 
-276 ENQNAIF
+276 E
-283 GSAPGWA
+283 
-290 ESIGRKIAQ
+290 ESI
-299 GIQKGLADEASQT
+299 
-312 RAAIEGGVQAPTA
+312 
-325 KDKSA
+325 
-330 TRARWAAGLG
+330 
-340 AAFQTAGLGISQNT
+340 
-354 MGGYWTSN
+354 
-362 VLQAAGGLALT
+362 
-373 YGQAL
+373 
-378 VNPIG
+378 
-383 AVVTG
+383 
-388 VTTIVGLVEAIAK
+388 
-401 ADEKRLENLK
+401 ENLK
-411 SQTEEAN
+411 KEQEDAN
-418 VERVQAKKDASDLQS
+418 IKRVEDKQAASDLQS
-433 YIDKEQRL
+433 YIDKYNKLQ
-441 RKARYN
+441 KAQYD

-455 TDVQNEIAEK
+455 VDIQNEIAEK
-465 YPEYV
+465 YPQYV
-470 SYLDESG
+470 SYLTESG
-477 NAIVSMTSASKNLA
+477 DAVVNMSTATQDLSK
-491 VALATAG
+491 ALD
-498 EKAEEWA
+498 
-505 KKQIQLNTESYQAA
+505 QAA
-519 EDKIRGQGQR
+519 ESAQTWADKLVETKEAEVKSAEKNLGLSSR
-529 KSQKELTDFDIDS
+529 KFDKS
-542 YYNNEYSSAGSW
+542 GLP
-554 ISKETL
+554 TL
-560 KQAFTAGGDFK
+560 SE
-571 TEEDRL
+571 TEEWFYTAKPQQRAQVLQNISGLQYSNAFESSQNTSAYL
-577 KAAATV
+577 KKQGITQDSSYKDLIAAVTNLFGV
-583 VGAEGSSLADIISVL
+583 DSL
-598 NARAANGLDN
+598 NGLAQQ
-608 DLTASMESWVLDFL
+608 LTTLNESDPLTTQFL
-622 GEVLAFDKK
+622 EGYITDILGNVFEVEDGI
-631 TNTYTVSKDYKNY
+631 YSVSENVNNY
-644 LETKKTLD
+644 LEAVAKYTDGLATSLSTKTYSYSRVYLD
-652 ATDAI
+652 
-657 TRPVLTSVYSSQ
+657 TSKNTSI
-669 YLNAEANKTN
+669 LKDI
-679 AGVLGR
+679 
-685 FSGEEA
+685 SGEEA
-691 ILAQMSKIQK
+691 IISQMIKQTGISA
-701 KDISEYTFE
+701 KDYKQE
-710 DYQTIADEFAN
+710 DYDASADQFTQFWQSYGTDALESYMQDFNKVSKTAMDKA
-721 FLGSLSSND
+721 LAAARQSND
-730 ARIMQEYLD
+730 AAIQATVEAFDASFEENRKSAVDMLTVNAIALGTEYYQKLVAPIIN
-739 DLSAQSWNDIS
+739 DLSNEQIKDFNSRLVELKTMAEEGGAYGKAQADRQMI
-750 KFISDKGAGLESD
+750 LL
-763 IYKAFSAAYKEQASV
+763 
-778 AKENLTKQLTETGY
+778 AKYYANLTKLAPDLQVKFLNNFGSSEWATSFSSEEIQELVD
-792 AGNIPNLLNTLSV
+792 AGILNVGDSIDNYIYEQLNTYLNGTSERLADLATAFTSATDKQLGSGFSLKEAKEIVQKFHLDSFDSAFIYDAFQGAYYLTNKAQQTMRDNLNQQVTDIQNYSETLKKLQVKDSEGLRTSEFLDTYTALS
-805 NQMED
+805 
-810 YTEALANILSR
+810 
-821 QDEQGNYTSE
+821 EQGRAAVDGAIKNATVDGVFDAKAYDKNLQELIDAGQISINDATNQLLALNIKDIQT
-831 YAEQASKQQTELLKT
+831 AEQYVNSK
-846 IYDNVDKIPVDLFE
+846 DKRTAD
-860 KLTTDF
+860 
-866 GSFDWYTSFT
+866 
-876 DEDWQKIAK
+876 
-885 LHYNG
+885 
-890 DIKAAKQDFQAAIY
+890 AAKAY
-904 QQLSTTIN
+904 
-912 NASDKVKELAE
+912 
-923 EYVSA
+923 
-928 SEKSRDSGFDLTA
+928 
-941 AKKLIHKFGLDLD
+941 
-954 KFAEYF
+954 
-960 VYDRLQGKYRL
+960 
-971 TEEALAEMRD
+971 
-981 KATYNV
+981 V
-987 EENISKNADALKALT
+987 EEF
-1002 SKEAVT
+1002 
-1008 NAILDYSPQEAE
+1008 Y
-1020 ALQTALDNSL
+1020 
-1030 DSNGNLDKALWQ
+1030 
-1042 KNIDELVE
+1042 
-1050 QGKLSRDYA
+1050 DYA
-1059 ANLLVSSKAQGIINS
+1059 ADLTGKVTADQISKLSTYGIDTTLIKVGDEWNKAIEYIGNERAKSIAKAAQAYS
-1074 QKNFQDKLEPSLE
+1074 REEMKTKLS
-1087 SIGEKYIM
+1087 
-1095 ADGQLNKD
+1095 
-1103 LLKIDGLFY
+1103 
-1112 DTATGQLIAGLDYY
+1112 
-1126 EELLKDESG
+1126 SG
-1135 LDDNQL
+1135 LQDIFTSIVSGEEVAANDVADLVESALGRSL
-1141 NYVREKIVELEESQ
+1141 NSAERDAIEKELKESP
-1155 TNLGYEFIGKI
+1155 
-1166 TTSQIQLLRQ
+1166 QLLM
-1176 LYGDDAVAN
+1176 
-1185 LVAGHQTWTGEE
+1185 
-1197 DIFVNHPE
+1197 NH
-1205 LAANRRAGTSARLKN
+1205 LQAIITSSLR
-1220 ATNTLISAIADIATG
+1220 SQG
-1235 VEVDA
+1235 VD
-1240 QELADAFADTGLKI
+1240 
-1254 SVGNLADI
+1254 
-1262 LSGKYG
+1262 
-1268 DPLEKIQ
+1268 
-1275 VEYKAALESA
+1275 
-1285 GVPEEEVNKLLAELS
+1285 EEEIQKILTELT
-1300 IRIVETVAD
+1300 ITVVETIST
-1309 AIDSGISLLAKG
+1309 AIEDGVSLLAKG
-1321 ITEGLGNEDLTSLRN
+1321 ITD
-1336 LAKAQGIDEQTFN
+1336 GISQSE
-1349 SYYTMNNR
+1349 
-1357 TGRAQFTDNGAL
+1357 
-1369 ALANTLTEKYGS
+1369 
-1381 HSSAM
+1381 
-1386 KELADAFQGRG
+1386 
-1397 GILNSYDTVD
+1397 
-1407 KEIKRI
+1407 
-1413 ESSTEKWTDAEKEHL
+1413 L
-1428 KQLKEIRAIYA
+1428 KQLSNFFKVSPDQIASYDRSTGKYRTSGEQFISTLTTSPIMKGRDTYAYSRQLTETLGGKGGVLGSYESITKEIERVEKNINKCTDQEKARLKILKEMQAVYA

-1475 FQGLSDSGGKMN
+1475 FQGLSDNDGKMN

-1576 QLAVEKALKAM
+1576 QLAVEKALEAM
-1587 GGKLPTIEWEG
+1587 GGKLPIIKWEG
-1598 KTEKESRESI
+1598 KTEEESRKSI
-1608 QEWKNTLNE
+1608 QEWKNTLNN

-1627 DLTEEQKAAAK
+1627 DLTEEQKAASK

-1767 TTAAIGKV
+1767 TTTAIDKA
-1775 EEAFKYLGQTGQEES
+1775 EEAFKNFGQTGQEELEKVKEAIS
-1790 AKIQTALTNLTIQL
+1790 NLVKQL
-1804 NTLKESLGSLGT
+1804 
-1816 TETPMEIQLKAA
+1816 
-1828 IAEYAN
+1828 
-1834 ATGVDPNKQ
+1834 
-1843 VEGLNAT
+1843 
-1850 VGSFTSNAEGTT
+1850 
-1862 SKAGLVD
+1862 D
-1869 DLDATVGSFTS
+1869 DLKSSLKLTGADTGEDGATPAELAITA
-1880 TPDGEASK
+1880 TIEKYEELPDSE
-1888 AGLVDGLDAT
+1888 
-1898 VDSFTTT
+1898 
-1905 PDGETSKKSLVDKL
+1905 ESKKAL
-1919 VAIVDSFLPAEGV
+1919 A
-1932 DPNSLVSD
+1932 SD
-1940 LTALVEL
+1940 LTATVANFLPAPDSNKDSLLKDLTAIVDL
-1947 SSSPEELYNNI
+1947 SSNPEELYKQ
-1958 VAYMATKRVPVAIQ
+1958 VMAYMATKRVPIAI
-1972 LANDGNEEAFAELW
+1972 EFAESGNIKEFAKLW
-1986 GDLTPAEQS
+1986 EGLTPSEQS
-1995 LVAFN
+1995 LIAFNATGETAKGILESLGTNYTDISSAAADASEKINSTSTALNNVAVGYANVAFASN
-2000 TTSATAA
+2000 EAKSTILTNEPENQTAINSTKDAVNAIAKGYADVAMASNAVQQTIAANEPENKRNVDATADA
-2007 ETLKTVASN
+2007 VSTLKSN
-2016 YSLIGTA
+2016 LD
-2023 AAFTGF
+2023 
-2029 SVNINETN
+2029 
-2037 NQKKL
+2037 QLL
-2042 EGTNTAVGNV
+2042 EKSYTIIVG
-2052 ATNYGEVGTAAS
+2052 
-2064 EASSTIADAEKTNQ
+2064 ADA
-2078 DNINDTAD
+2078 
-2086 VVTTLQGNFDELI
+2086 
-2099 KKSYI
+2099 SP
-2104 LTVGANTGHAL
+2104 
-2115 SAVEAAIRAINSKS
+2115 AVYAVDAAIAVINSKS
-2129 ATVTITYIEKHVTE
+2129 ATVTTTYVEKHVTE
-2143 DGDAGGTGNKKKNP
+2143 NDSGSKSNNNGNKAGGLLQRMREALVTKGRSFAK
-2157 KSSSSSGGGGIYT
+2157 
-2170 GGGGGGNR
+2170 
-2178 WLTLYDD
+2178 
-2185 NGFGILNKYRYQGTV
+2185 GTV

-2271 GQPAFATGNIG
+2271 GQPAFATGNVS

-2302 AWKALLSLTT
+2302 AWKALLSMTT

-2447 QMSGADQLSYIKS
+2447 QMSGAEQLSYIKN

-2465 ITNDG
+2465 VTNDG
-2470 EQLDGEDLISQFFEE
+2470 EQLDGEDLISKFFEE

-2506 LSKLESSINEIEQEI
+2506 LSKLESSINKIEQEI

-2771 RNGGNEAAAYEVA
+2771 RNGGDEAAAYEVA

-2811 NISQPSVTPN
+2811 NISQPSVAPKDNTA
-2821 GGATGTGGGSNTGGG
+2821 GTGGGGSNTGSGSK
-2836 TGEDKGGGSSKKQWL
+2836 DNSGSSQKQWL

-2862 NSKGR
+2862 NSKGK

-2885 AISWNCYPGFVQGG
+2885 SISWNCYPGFVQGG
-2899 FDVSDTSKCSV
+2899 FKVSDTSKCSV
-2910 SGSTITALASGSVTI
+2910 SGSSITALASGSVTV
-2925 TLKYWDRTPK
+2925 TLNYWDRTPT
-2935 PAGLG
+2935 PAGAS
-2940 KATTTVKNDAK
+2940 KATTTVKSSTN
-2951 SSSSTTKTGSG
+2951 SSSSAAKTGGG
-2962 SSGSAL
+2962 SSGNSL

-3023 LTGNSLLSAMSSIG
+3023 LTGNSLLSAIGGIG

-3047 GSELNINSGAVVIH
+3047 GSELNINPGAVVIH